1 MPIFNQT
8 EQTVTEQQAMEYI
21 KQGDLHS
28 ALLCCGYGC

>member
-21 KQGDLHS
+21 KQGDVYS
-28 ALLCCGYGC
+28 AFLCTGSCC